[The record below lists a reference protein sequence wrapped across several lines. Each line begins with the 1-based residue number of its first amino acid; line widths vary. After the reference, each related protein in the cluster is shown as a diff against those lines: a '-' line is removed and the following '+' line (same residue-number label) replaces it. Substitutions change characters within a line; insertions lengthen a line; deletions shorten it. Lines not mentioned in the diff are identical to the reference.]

1 MFLFYLRPR
10 RLKGLSLSLIVLSTL
25 LILLILGR
33 SSLLAASSSDLPAGQ
48 KPNVLLI
55 TIDTLRADRLS
66 CYGSQRPLTPN
77 IDRLAFRGALFRLAV
92 AHTPTTLPSHANI
105 LLGTTPVYHGVH
117 DNLNFVVADDFL
129 TLAEYLQKNGYET
142 GAFVGAYL
150 LDHRFGLSQGFK
162 TYDDNYSRPH
172 GQKLAN
178 LERPAEEVVGRA
190 MDWLRDRQAP
200 WFLWIHCYDP
210 HDPYDPPEP
219 FKTNYAQDPYNGEV
233 AYVDASLKPLLELV
247 ETDRL
252 RDSTIVIFTADHG
265 EALGEH
271 GEETHGFLAYNSTL
285 WVPLI
290 IVGPGIKPQEIFKLV
305 SHVDL
310 FPTICELLSL
320 PKPESLQGLSLVP
333 LLEKKRLPS
342 RQIYF
347 ESLYP
352 YYNRGWAPIRGFY
365 QESLKFI
372 DSPIPEL
379 YDIKKDF
386 AERQNLIRSGTVAK
400 YKAQLS
406 SLMADLTGT
415 QAQAGATKADRER
428 LEKLRSL
435 GYVSSQPTA
444 NTEVF
449 GPEYDVKTLLPF
461 NNQAVMA
468 IVLYQQGEKE
478 KAIKILEDI
487 IKQCPQLDNAYSNLA
502 IIYERENKL
511 LKAIETL
518 ELGLARLPSSYEFFF
533 NCLNLYLNAGKIDE
547 ALEFFAKRS
556 PQFPRA
562 VTDPEV
568 LNLIGLAYA
577 QKGELKKAI
586 EIYQTALAQDS
597 RYAPLLS
604 NLATA
609 YYSLFLQTRERQAWQ
624 NAMEKYKQAIEVD
637 PNYAQPYHGLGM
649 IYRVSGNLEGAI
661 FCWEKALELNPELD
675 PAYYSLGQA
684 YMEKGDY
691 KKALAALRVYQK
703 RRGQSLSSEEKNRL
717 ASLIKACEEKLKE
730 R

>member
-1 MFLFYLRPR
+1 MMFLFYLRPR
-10 RLKGLSLSLIVLSTL
+10 EQKGLSLKLITLFLLLVLGKSSLI
-25 LILLILGR
+25 I
-33 SSLLAASSSDLPAGQ
+33 ASSNNSPAGPKQ
-48 KPNVLLI
+48 NVLLI

-77 IDRLAFRGALFRLAV
+77 IDRLASRGALFRFAI
-92 AHTPTTLPSHANI
+92 AHTPTTLPSHTNI

-117 DNLNFVVADDFL
+117 DNLNFVVAEDFL
-129 TLAEYLQKNGYET
+129 TLAEYLQDNGYET
-142 GAFVGAYL
+142 GAFVGSYL

-178 LERPAEEVVGRA
+178 LERPAGEVVKA
-190 MDWLRDRQAP
+190 ALEWLRDRRPP

-219 FKTNYAQDPYNGEV
+219 FKTEYAQDLYNGEV
-233 AYVDASLKPLLELV
+233 AYVDASLKPLVDLI
-247 ETDRL
+247 ETDSL
-252 RDSTIVIFTADHG
+252 RKSTTVIFTADHG

-290 IVGPGIKPQEIFKLV
+290 IVSPGTKSQEISELV

-310 FPTICELLSL
+310 FPTISELLSL
-320 PKPESLQGLSLVP
+320 RKPENLQGLSLVP
-333 LLEKKRLPS
+333 LLEKKQLPP
-342 RQIYF
+342 RPVYF

-365 QESLKFI
+365 QEGLKFI

-379 YDIKKDF
+379 YDVKKDF
-386 AERQNLIRSGTVAK
+386 TEKQNLIRSGTAAK
-400 YKAQLS
+400 YKSYLS
-406 SLMADLTGT
+406 GLIADLTGS
-415 QAQAGATKADRER
+415 QAQTAATKADRER

-435 GYVSSQPTA
+435 GYISSQPTA
-444 NTEVF
+444 KREVF

-468 IVLYQQGEKE
+468 VVLYQRGEKE

-511 LKAIETL
+511 LKAVETL
-518 ELGLARLPSSYEFFF
+518 QLGLARLPSSYEFFF
-533 NCLNLYLNAGKIDE
+533 NCLNLYFNAGNFDE
-547 ALEFFAKRS
+547 VLRFFTEQSLR
-556 PQFPRA
+556 FPRA
-562 VTDPEV
+562 ITDPEV
-568 LNLIGLAYA
+568 LNLVGLAYA
-577 QKGELKKAI
+577 QKGDLKQAI
-586 EIYQTALAQDS
+586 NIYQTALAQDS
-597 RYAPLLS
+597 RYAPLIS
-604 NLATA
+604 NLGAA
-609 YYSLFLQTRERQAWQ
+609 YYSLFLQSRERQALQ
-624 NAMEKYKQAIEVD
+624 TAMEKYKQAIEID
-637 PNYAQPYHGLGM
+637 PAYAQPYHGLGM
-649 IYRVSGNLEGAI
+649 IYRVIGNLQGAI
-661 FCWEKALELNPELD
+661 FCWEKTLELNPEID
-675 PAYYSLGQA
+675 AAYYSLGVA

-691 KKALAALRVYQK
+691 KKALTSLSIYQK
-703 RRGQSLSSEEKNRL
+703 KRGRNLSQEEKNRL
-717 ASLIKACEEKLKE
+717 VSLIKACEEKLKE